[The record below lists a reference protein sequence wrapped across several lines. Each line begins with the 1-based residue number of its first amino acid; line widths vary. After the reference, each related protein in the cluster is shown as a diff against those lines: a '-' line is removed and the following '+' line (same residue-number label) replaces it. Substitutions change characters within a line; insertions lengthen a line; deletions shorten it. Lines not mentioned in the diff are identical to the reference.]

1 MSKYKLNSTLFKKAM
16 NIFQFKQIV
25 FFTSILLLSSLIVL
39 TGCARYELFV
49 PEYRHFTPPPD
60 EVTIEQLLS
69 DYMTDQVAADAKYKG
84 KTFLFTRIEVEEV
97 GNNLTD
103 HRANPASDIYI
114 ISGSARFTP
123 KYISEFDYI
132 AEGFVVDIIGECQGW
147 QFSRVLITDCWVGVV
162 EGDLS
167 DLPSIEY

>member
-1 MSKYKLNSTLFKKAM
+1 MKIIQLKK
-16 NIFQFKQIV
+16 IV
-25 FFTSILLLSSLIVL
+25 FFIYILLMSSLIVL
-39 TGCARYELFV
+39 TGCARYQLFV
-49 PEYRHFTPPPD
+49 PEYQHFTPPPD
-60 EVTIEQLLS
+60 EVAIEQLLS
-69 DYMTDQVAADAKYKG
+69 DYMTNGVAADAKYKG
-84 KTFLFTRIEVEEV
+84 KAFLFTGIEVEEV

-103 HRANPASDIYI
+103 HRANPASDIFI

-123 KYISEFDYI
+123 RYVSDFDYI

-167 DLPSIEY
+167 DLPLIEY

>member
-1 MSKYKLNSTLFKKAM
+1 MGLIKHTKSELIKAPIFKVVVLSTL
-16 NIFQFKQIV
+16 
-25 FFTSILLLSSLIVL
+25 ILLLSCLIVL
-39 TGCARYELFV
+39 AGCARYQLFV
-49 PEYRHFTPPPD
+49 PEYQHFTPPPD

-69 DYMTDQVAADAKYKG
+69 DYMTDEAVADAKYKG
-84 KTFLFTRIEVEEV
+84 KTFLFTGIKVEEV
-97 GNNLTD
+97 GNNITN

-123 KYISEFDYI
+123 RYISDFDYI
-132 AEGFVVDIIGECQGW
+132 AEGFVIDIIGECQGW

-167 DLPSIEY
+167 DIPRWEY